1 MRFVFYFVIVVL
13 AGSLQAQ
20 DTYHRAEKLYF
31 GRNHEQ
37 ALEEINQKIKTTPEP
52 PDFLLRALIHESL
65 GFYSNAN
72 EDFVQAI
79 RLDEEFYEAYFHFAE
94 FLNNTNE
101 YEKAVASLTLLL
113 NKIDQGETKG
123 VFFKIDQ
130 NGLEGTGVTT
140 LTGMKSEILTNRSAS
155 YQQLGMHDLALTDIN
170 DALNID
176 ETAGRLV
183 NRSSVFAEMNQNA
196 DALKDLRRA
205 VSIAPENA
213 LAWYNLF
220 LLDRSTKIP
229 ATLEGMDEF
238 GPMLSLKGVEA
249 MEQGDTRK
257 AAELFEQ
264 ALILTPN
271 DARLLLNSGRLDFK
285 NQQFASAQQKFE
297 RALKND
303 SSKKEAIYL
312 LGNALF
318 GQGDFKQALEKY
330 SDYLKVDPTSGDVWF
345 NSGMAYL
352 ELEDSYNACQCL
364 ERASD
369 FGMKRAETFRSGYCT
384 KE

>member
-1 MRFVFYFVIVVL
+1 MRHFLYLIIIVL
-13 AGSLQAQ
+13 ANSLLAQ
-20 DTYHRAEKLYF
+20 DYYHKAEKLF
-31 GRNHEQ
+31 FDSNHKQ
-37 ALEEINQKIKTTPEP
+37 ALEAINQEIQNTPEP
-52 PDFLLRALIHESL
+52 QDYLLRALIHESL
-65 GFYSNAN
+65 GFFSNAN

-94 FLNNTNE
+94 FLSNTNDF
-101 YEKAVASLTLLL
+101 EKAIASLTLLL

-130 NGLEGTGVTT
+130 NGLEATSVTA
-140 LTGMKSEILTNRSAS
+140 LSGMKSEILTNRSIA
-155 YQQLGMHDLALTDIN
+155 YQQLGMFDLSLLDIN
-170 DALNID
+170 HALNID

-183 NRSSVFAEMNQNA
+183 NRSFLFSELNQNEK
-196 DALKDLRRA
+196 ALKDLKQA
-205 VSIAPENA
+205 VSIAPDNA

-220 LLDRSTKIP
+220 LLDRSTEIP
-229 ATLEGMDEF
+229 TTLDGIDEF

-249 MEQGDTRK
+249 MELGDTGK

-264 ALILTPN
+264 ALVLTPN
-271 DARLLLNSGRLDFK
+271 DASLLLNSGRLDFK
-285 NQQFASAQQKFE
+285 NQQFASARQKFE
-297 RALKND
+297 SALKND

-318 GQGDFKQALEKY
+318 GQGDFEQALEKY
-330 SDYLKVDPTSGDVWF
+330 SAYLKVDPTSGDVWF

-352 ELEDSYNACQCL
+352 ELNDAENACMCL

-369 FGMKRAETFRSGYCT
+369 FGMKRAETFRSEYCT
-384 KE
+384 NE